1 MARGFFTEVWA
12 GLRKRTGAERDPLSD
27 VSVLRPPGS
36 AGAPR
41 PPPAPL
47 PPLDWARLETREKLI
62 IAEARAQRS
71 ASWGPHRTEKGREWP
86 RGQVGA

>member
-1 MARGFFTEVWA
+1 MARGFFTEVRA
-12 GLRKRTGAERDPLSD
+12 GLRKRTGAERDPLSY

-41 PPPAPL
+41 

-86 RGQVGA
+86 RGQAGA

>member
-1 MARGFFTEVWA
+1 MARGFFTEVRA
-12 GLRKRTGAERDPLSD
+12 GLRKRTGAERDPERRLCPLASG
-27 VSVLRPPGS
+27 LCW
-36 AGAPR
+36 R

-47 PPLDWARLETREKLI
+47 LPLDWARLETREKLI

-86 RGQVGA
+86 RGQAGA